1 MGTRTLDMDKVL
13 ILIAAVYAAPF
24 PEGDQAPYGQPPAP
38 YGPQPRPYGPTQK
51 YEPAPI
57 PYKPAP
63 APYQPAPAPYKPA
76 PAPYK
81 PAPAPYK
88 PEPAPVYKVEEEEEY
103 APQPYKYEYGVQD
116 DYTNAAF
123 AKSESQ
129 NEVGTVTGSYKVN
142 LPDGRIQTVT
152 YTADEVGG
160 FKAEVTYEGTPIYH
174 RNPKRAMVYTVAQ
187 VLLNLTPP
195 PSTILNLCT
204 TVTPYHH
211 KSIYPRNMYQIKFTG
226 GRQS

>member
-1 MGTRTLDMDKVL
+1 MDKVL
-13 ILIAAVYAAPF
+13 FLIAAVSAAPF
-24 PEGDQAPYGQPPAP
+24 PEGDQAPYGQPAP
-38 YGPQPRPYGPTQK
+38 YGPQPRPYGPPQK
-51 YEPAPI
+51 YE
-57 PYKPAP
+57 
-63 APYQPAPAPYKPA
+63 
-76 PAPYK
+76 

-88 PEPAPVYKVEEEEEY
+88 PEPAPYKPAPVYKEEEEEY

-160 FKAEVTYEGTPIYH
+160 FKAEVTYEGTPVYPPEPKEGYGVYSGPGAFEPHSSPQYH
-174 RNPKRAMVYTVAQ
+174 AKPVYNSNPLPPQEYIPQDYVPDQVY
-187 VLLNLTPP
+187 
-195 PSTILNLCT
+195 
-204 TVTPYHH
+204 
-211 KSIYPRNMYQIKFTG
+211 R
-226 GRQS
+226 

>member
-1 MGTRTLDMDKVL
+1 MGTLTPGMYKVL
-13 ILIAAVYAAPF
+13 LFIAAVSAAPF
-24 PEGDQAPYGQPPAP
+24 PYKPAP
-38 YGPQPRPYGPTQK
+38 P
-51 YEPAPI
+51 

-63 APYQPAPAPYKPA
+63 APYQPAPVPYN
-76 PAPYK
+76 

-88 PEPAPVYKVEEEEEY
+88 PEPAPYKPAPVYKEEEGDY

-160 FKAEVTYEGTPIYH
+160 FKAEVTYEGTPIYPPEPEEGY
-174 RNPKRAMVYTVAQ
+174 RVYSGPGRFESPGAPKYQPKPVYNNPLPPQEYIPQEYVPDQVY
-187 VLLNLTPP
+187 
-195 PSTILNLCT
+195 
-204 TVTPYHH
+204 
-211 KSIYPRNMYQIKFTG
+211 R
-226 GRQS
+226 R

>member
-1 MGTRTLDMDKVL
+1 MGTLTPGMYKVL
-13 ILIAAVYAAPF
+13 LFIAAVSAAPF

-38 YGPQPRPYGPTQK
+38 YGPQPRPYGPPQK
-51 YEPAPI
+51 YDPAPLPYKPAPP

-81 PAPAPYK
+81 PEPAPYK
-88 PEPAPVYKVEEEEEY
+88 PAPVYKEEEEDY

-160 FKAEVTYEGTPIYH
+160 FKAEVTEEGYG
-174 RNPKRAMVYTVAQ
+174 VYTGPGRFESPGAPKYQPKPVYNNPLPPQEYIPQEYVPDQ
-187 VLLNLTPP
+187 V
-195 PSTILNLCT
+195 
-204 TVTPYHH
+204 Y
-211 KSIYPRNMYQIKFTG
+211 R
-226 GRQS
+226 R

>member
-1 MGTRTLDMDKVL
+1 MDKVL
-13 ILIAAVYAAPF
+13 FLIAAVSAAPF
-24 PEGDQAPYGQPPAP
+24 PDGDQAPYGQPAP
-38 YGPQPRPYGPTQK
+38 YGPQPRPYGPPQK
-51 YEPAPI
+51 YEPAPL

-63 APYQPAPAPYKPA
+63 
-76 PAPYK
+76 
-81 PAPAPYK
+81 
-88 PEPAPVYKVEEEEEY
+88 VYKEEEEEY

-160 FKAEVTYEGTPIYH
+160 FKAEVTYEGTPVYPPEPKEGYGVYSGPGAFEPHSSPQYH
-174 RNPKRAMVYTVAQ
+174 AKPVYNSNPLPPQEYIPQDYVPDQVY
-187 VLLNLTPP
+187 
-195 PSTILNLCT
+195 
-204 TVTPYHH
+204 
-211 KSIYPRNMYQIKFTG
+211 R
-226 GRQS
+226 R

>member
-1 MGTRTLDMDKVL
+1 MDKVL
-13 ILIAAVYAAPF
+13 ILIAVVSAAPF

-38 YGPQPRPYGPTQK
+38 YGPPQK
-51 YEPAPI
+51 YEPAPIPYKPAPI

-81 PAPAPYK
+81 PEPAPYK
-88 PEPAPVYKVEEEEEY
+88 PAPVYKVEEEEEY

-160 FKAEVTYEGTPIYH
+160 FKAEVTYEGTPVYPPEPEDGYGVYAGPGAYKA
-174 RNPKRAMVYTVAQ
+174 PKYQPRPVY
-187 VLLNLTPP
+187 NKPP
-195 PSTILNLCT
+195 PPPEYVSQEI
-204 TVTPYHH
+204 VPDQVY
-211 KSIYPRNMYQIKFTG
+211 R
-226 GRQS
+226 R

>member
-13 ILIAAVYAAPF
+13 ILIAAVSAAPF

-38 YGPQPRPYGPTQK
+38 YGPQPRPYGPPQK
-51 YEPAPI
+51 YDPAPL
-57 PYKPAP
+57 
-63 APYQPAPAPYKPA
+63 
-76 PAPYK
+76 PYK

-88 PEPAPVYKVEEEEEY
+88 PEPAPYKPAPVYKVEEEEEY

-160 FKAEVTYEGTPIYH
+160 FKAEVTYEGTPIYPPEPKEGYGVYSGPSAFEPH
-174 RNPKRAMVYTVAQ
+174 NSPQYHAEPVYKSNPLPPQEYIPQEYVPDQVY
-187 VLLNLTPP
+187 
-195 PSTILNLCT
+195 
-204 TVTPYHH
+204 
-211 KSIYPRNMYQIKFTG
+211 R
-226 GRQS
+226 R

>member
-1 MGTRTLDMDKVL
+1 MGTHTLDMDKVL
-13 ILIAAVYAAPF
+13 ILIAAVSAAPF

-38 YGPQPRPYGPTQK
+38 YGPQPRPYGPPQK
-51 YEPAPI
+51 YEPAPL
-57 PYKPAP
+57 
-63 APYQPAPAPYKPA
+63 PYKPA

-88 PEPAPVYKVEEEEEY
+88 PVPAPYKPEPAPYKPAPVYKVEEEEEY

-160 FKAEVTYEGTPIYH
+160 FKAEVTYEGTPISPPEPKEGYGVYSGPGAFEPHTSPQYH
-174 RNPKRAMVYTVAQ
+174 AEPVYNSNPLPPQEYIPQEYVPDQVY
-187 VLLNLTPP
+187 
-195 PSTILNLCT
+195 
-204 TVTPYHH
+204 
-211 KSIYPRNMYQIKFTG
+211 R
-226 GRQS
+226 R

>member
-1 MGTRTLDMDKVL
+1 MGTLTPGMYKVL
-13 ILIAAVYAAPF
+13 LFIAAVSAAPF

-38 YGPQPRPYGPTQK
+38 YGPQPRPYGPPQK
-51 YEPAPI
+51 YDPAPL

-63 APYQPAPAPYKPA
+63 PPYKPA

-81 PAPAPYK
+81 PAP
-88 PEPAPVYKVEEEEEY
+88 VYKEEEEDY

-160 FKAEVTYEGTPIYH
+160 FKAEVTYEGTPIYPPE
-174 RNPKRAMVYTVAQ
+174 PKEGYGVYTGPGRFESPGAPKYQPKPVYNNPLPPQEYIPQEYVPDQ
-187 VLLNLTPP
+187 V
-195 PSTILNLCT
+195 
-204 TVTPYHH
+204 Y
-211 KSIYPRNMYQIKFTG
+211 R
-226 GRQS
+226 R

>member
-13 ILIAAVYAAPF
+13 ILIAAVSAAPF

-38 YGPQPRPYGPTQK
+38 YGPQPRPYGPPQK
-51 YEPAPI
+51 YDPTPL
-57 PYKPAP
+57 PYKPE
-63 APYQPAPAPYKPA
+63 PAPYK
-76 PAPYK
+76 
-81 PAPAPYK
+81 
-88 PEPAPVYKVEEEEEY
+88 PAPVYKVEEEEEY
-103 APQPYKYEYGVQD
+103 APQPYKYDYGVQD

-160 FKAEVTYEGTPIYH
+160 FKAEVTYEGTPIYPPEPKEGYGVYSGPGAFEPH
-174 RNPKRAMVYTVAQ
+174 TSPQYHAEPVYNSNPLPPQEYIPQEYVPDQVY
-187 VLLNLTPP
+187 
-195 PSTILNLCT
+195 
-204 TVTPYHH
+204 
-211 KSIYPRNMYQIKFTG
+211 R
-226 GRQS
+226 R

>member
-1 MGTRTLDMDKVL
+1 MDKVL
-13 ILIAAVYAAPF
+13 ILIAAVSAAPF

-38 YGPQPRPYGPTQK
+38 YGPQPRPYGPPQK
-51 YEPAPI
+51 YEPAPL

-81 PAPAPYK
+81 PEPAPYK
-88 PEPAPVYKVEEEEEY
+88 PAPVYKVEEEEEY

-160 FKAEVTYEGTPIYH
+160 FKAEVTYEGTPIYPPEPKEGYGVYSGPGAFKPH
-174 RNPKRAMVYTVAQ
+174 GPPAYQPKPVYNNP
-187 VLLNLTPP
+187 L
-195 PSTILNLCT
+195 PSQEY
-204 TVTPYHH
+204 V
-211 KSIYPRNMYQIKFTG
+211 PRDYVPEYV
-226 GRQS
+226 S

>member
-13 ILIAAVYAAPF
+13 ILIAAVSAAPF

-38 YGPQPRPYGPTQK
+38 YGPQPRPYGPPQK
-51 YEPAPI
+51 YEPAPT
-57 PYKPAP
+57 PYKPE
-63 APYQPAPAPYKPA
+63 PAPYK
-76 PAPYK
+76 
-81 PAPAPYK
+81 
-88 PEPAPVYKVEEEEEY
+88 PAPVYKVEEEEEY

-123 AKSESQ
+123 AKTESQ

-160 FKAEVTYEGTPIYH
+160 FKAEVTYEGTPIYPPEPKEGYGVYSGPGAFEPH
-174 RNPKRAMVYTVAQ
+174 TSPQYHSEPVYNSNPLPPQEYIPQEYVPDQVY
-187 VLLNLTPP
+187 
-195 PSTILNLCT
+195 
-204 TVTPYHH
+204 
-211 KSIYPRNMYQIKFTG
+211 R
-226 GRQS
+226 R

>member
-1 MGTRTLDMDKVL
+1 MDKVFL
-13 ILIAAVYAAPF
+13 LIAAVSAAPF
-24 PEGDQAPYGQPPAP
+24 PEGDQAPYGKPPAP
-38 YGPQPRPYGPTQK
+38 YGPQPRPYGPPQK
-51 YEPAPI
+51 YEPAPAA
-57 PYKPAP
+57 YK
-63 APYQPAPAPYKPA
+63 PAPAPYKPA

-88 PEPAPVYKVEEEEEY
+88 PAPVYEEEEDY

-160 FKAEVTYEGTPIYH
+160 FKAEVTYEGTPIYPPEPKEGYGVYSGPGAFEPH
-174 RNPKRAMVYTVAQ
+174 TSPQYHAEPVYNSNPLPPQEYIPQEYVPDQVY
-187 VLLNLTPP
+187 
-195 PSTILNLCT
+195 
-204 TVTPYHH
+204 
-211 KSIYPRNMYQIKFTG
+211 R
-226 GRQS
+226 R

>member
-1 MGTRTLDMDKVL
+1 MDKVL
-13 ILIAAVYAAPF
+13 ILIAAVSAAPF

-38 YGPQPRPYGPTQK
+38 YGPQPRPYGPPQK
-51 YEPAPI
+51 YEPAPL

-63 APYQPAPAPYKPA
+63 APYQPAPAPYKPE

-81 PAPAPYK
+81 
-88 PEPAPVYKVEEEEEY
+88 PAPVYKVEEEEEY

-160 FKAEVTYEGTPIYH
+160 FKAEVTYEGTPIYPPEPEEGYGVYTGAH
-174 RNPKRAMVYTVAQ
+174 TRQPQYQPKPVYKRAPV
-187 VLLNLTPP
+187 PP
-195 PSTILNLCT
+195 QEYIPQDY
-204 TVTPYHH
+204 VP
-211 KSIYPRNMYQIKFTG
+211 
-226 GRQS
+226 

>member
-1 MGTRTLDMDKVL
+1 MGNTHTLDMDKVL
-13 ILIAAVYAAPF
+13 ILIAAVSAAPF

-38 YGPQPRPYGPTQK
+38 YGPQPRPYGPPQK
-51 YEPAPI
+51 YEPAPL
-57 PYKPAP
+57 PYK
-63 APYQPAPAPYKPA
+63 
-76 PAPYK
+76 
-81 PAPAPYK
+81 
-88 PEPAPVYKVEEEEEY
+88 PAPVYKVEEEEEY

-160 FKAEVTYEGTPIYH
+160 FKAEVTYEGTPIYPPEPKEGYEVYSGPGAFEPQTSPQYH
-174 RNPKRAMVYTVAQ
+174 AKPVYNSNPLPPQEYIPQDYVPDQVY
-187 VLLNLTPP
+187 
-195 PSTILNLCT
+195 
-204 TVTPYHH
+204 
-211 KSIYPRNMYQIKFTG
+211 R
-226 GRQS
+226 R

>member
-160 FKAEVTYEGTPIYH
+160 FKAEVTYEGTPIYPPEPKEGYGVYSGPGAFEPH
-174 RNPKRAMVYTVAQ
+174 TSPQYHAEPVYNSNPLPPQEYIPQEYVPDQVY
-187 VLLNLTPP
+187 
-195 PSTILNLCT
+195 
-204 TVTPYHH
+204 
-211 KSIYPRNMYQIKFTG
+211 R
-226 GRQS
+226 R

>member
-1 MGTRTLDMDKVL
+1 MGNTHTLDMDKVL
-13 ILIAAVYAAPF
+13 ILIAAVSAAPF

-38 YGPQPRPYGPTQK
+38 YGPQPRPYGPPQK
-51 YEPAPI
+51 YEPAPL

-63 APYQPAPAPYKPA
+63 APYQPAPAPYKSE

-81 PAPAPYK
+81 PAP
-88 PEPAPVYKVEEEEEY
+88 VYKEAEEEY

-160 FKAEVTYEGTPIYH
+160 FKAEVTYEGTPVYPPEPKEGYGVYSGPGAFEPQSSPQYH
-174 RNPKRAMVYTVAQ
+174 AKPVYKSNPLPPQEYIPQDYVPDQVY
-187 VLLNLTPP
+187 
-195 PSTILNLCT
+195 
-204 TVTPYHH
+204 
-211 KSIYPRNMYQIKFTG
+211 R
-226 GRQS
+226 R

>member
-1 MGTRTLDMDKVL
+1 MGDKVFL
-13 ILIAAVYAAPF
+13 LIAAVSAAPF
-24 PEGDQAPYGQPPAP
+24 PEGDQAPYGKPPAP
-38 YGPQPRPYGPTQK
+38 YGPQPRPHG
-51 YEPAPI
+51 
-57 PYKPAP
+57 AP
-63 APYQPAPAPYKPA
+63 APYKPAPAPYKPA

-88 PEPAPVYKVEEEEEY
+88 PAPVYEEEEDY

-160 FKAEVTYEGTPIYH
+160 FKAEVTYEGTPIYPPEPKEGYGVYSGPGAFEPH
-174 RNPKRAMVYTVAQ
+174 TSPQYHAEPVYNSNPLPPQEYIPQEYVPDQVY
-187 VLLNLTPP
+187 
-195 PSTILNLCT
+195 
-204 TVTPYHH
+204 
-211 KSIYPRNMYQIKFTG
+211 R
-226 GRQS
+226 R

>member
-1 MGTRTLDMDKVL
+1 MGTHTLAMDKVL
-13 ILIAAVYAAPF
+13 FLIAAVSAAPF
-24 PEGDQAPYGQPPAP
+24 PDGDQAPYGQPAP
-38 YGPQPRPYGPTQK
+38 YGPQPRPYGPPQK
-51 YEPAPI
+51 YEPAPL
-57 PYKPAP
+57 
-63 APYQPAPAPYKPA
+63 PYKPA

-81 PAPAPYK
+81 PAP
-88 PEPAPVYKVEEEEEY
+88 VYKEEEEEY

-160 FKAEVTYEGTPIYH
+160 FKAEVTYEGTPVYPPEPKEGYGVYSGPGAFEPHSSPQYH
-174 RNPKRAMVYTVAQ
+174 VKPVYNRNPLPPQEYIPQDYVPDQVY
-187 VLLNLTPP
+187 
-195 PSTILNLCT
+195 
-204 TVTPYHH
+204 
-211 KSIYPRNMYQIKFTG
+211 R
-226 GRQS
+226 R